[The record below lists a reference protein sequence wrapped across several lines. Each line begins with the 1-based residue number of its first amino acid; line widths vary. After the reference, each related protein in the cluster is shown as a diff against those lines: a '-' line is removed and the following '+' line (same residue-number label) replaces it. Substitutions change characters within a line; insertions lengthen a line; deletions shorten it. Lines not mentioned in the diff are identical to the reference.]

1 MSSRSSAG
9 GENKT
14 KASKKKCFY
23 CSFFTEKKF
32 IQKSYSHSWEYRLIT
47 VDVWWA
53 LGGTNIVCSQ
63 VSWVG
68 LGGSSL
74 KLSSQNQQTEKTN
87 ISSSWDTQ
95 THPFSYKTDVPLSTI
110 STSGRVNL
118 FFNLCIF
125 LYINVA
131 QRNKRQ

>member
-14 KASKKKCFY
+14 KSSKRNVFIVLASQKK
-23 CSFFTEKKF
+23 KKF

-63 VSWVG
+63 VSWVR
-68 LGGSSL
+68 LGGV
-74 KLSSQNQQTEKTN
+74 LSEII
-87 ISSSWDTQ
+87 ISKPANGKDKKFHLPETQ
-95 THPFSYKTDVPLSTI
+95 THPFSYKTDVSKAQFQPWGGLIFFSPFFLSCAFFC
-110 STSGRVNL
+110 TSM
-118 FFNLCIF
+118 
-125 LYINVA
+125 
-131 QRNKRQ
+131 